1 MGWDQSYTP
10 LTRPRLKCI
19 VRMAQGTN
27 SLKLL
32 LLPECLPGT
41 RAQNGSVASAGAG
54 AGAGAGV
61 LLRAGACPGAVVGLV
76 ARLVRLLVASALAV
90 HTAARLGASSEHPL
104 SGL

>member
-1 MGWDQSYTP
+1 M
-10 LTRPRLKCI
+10 LCITRSVLLPAQFPPGLVAVWAQPSGYI

-27 SLKLL
+27 SLK
-32 LLPECLPGT
+32 LPECLPGT

-90 HTAARLGASSEHPL
+90 HTAARL
-104 SGL
+104 